1 VRPLTAAYY
10 LTNDRKCAGVPRNTP
25 SEIFN
30 CNFYNSIDH
39 CKACNTNSYYRNG
52 ICRPAT
58 KTIENCTLMANKE
71 TCKVCDLKLPSYNQT
86 FCNTPDINEFD
97 KCLFMRH
104 PVGCKQCLPGYQR
117 DINYFLSFLSD
128 QEIHK
133 PFFEKVGFWR
143 QVFFDI
149 SIALFSIIFCAK
161 FYFFEN

>member
-1 VRPLTAAYY
+1 M
-10 LTNDRKCAGVPRNTP
+10 TNDRKCAEVPRHSP